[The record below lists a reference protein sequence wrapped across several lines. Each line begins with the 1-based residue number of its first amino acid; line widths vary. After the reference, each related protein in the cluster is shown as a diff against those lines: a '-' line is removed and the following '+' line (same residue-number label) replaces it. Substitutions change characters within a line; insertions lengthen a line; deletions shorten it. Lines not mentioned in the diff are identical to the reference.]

1 MNIRFWGVRG
11 SIAAPGQT
19 TAQFG
24 GNTSCIEVSKGDDRL
39 ILDMGTGLRVLGL
52 ELVRQPQLPPLHI
65 LLSHTHWDHI
75 QGLPFFIPVY
85 SPKNEI
91 HIYGPKLPEQTLRD
105 VVLGQFAYAWFPVTG
120 VELAARI
127 HFHELQEQTFTIGP
141 FTITSQFLNHPVL
154 MLGYRIQC
162 GGRSMVY
169 TGDHE
174 PYYDMFTMSA
184 ADAPPM
190 PSTETTR
197 KSRQQVQKFVSDCNQ
212 RVVQFVQGVDC
223 LVTDSQYTPEEYVA
237 KRGWGHSSTRHA
249 LDLGVSARVHRL
261 VLFHHDPTHGDD
273 KMLAIER
280 EVAEAAKGYNS
291 VIGEVTAAREG
302 AVISLA

>member
-1 MNIRFWGVRG
+1 MKISFWGVRG
-11 SIAAPGQT
+11 SIASPGLS

-24 GNTSCIEVSKGDDRL
+24 GNTSCLEVTEGNDRL

-52 ELVRQPQLPPLHI
+52 DLVKQSQLPPLHI

-85 SPKNEI
+85 NPRNEI

-127 HFHELQEQTFTIGP
+127 HFHELQEESFSIGP
-141 FTITSQFLNHPVL
+141 FNISSRFLNHPVL

-162 GGRSMVY
+162 GARTMVY

-174 PYYDMFTMSA
+174 PYYDMFT
-184 ADAPPM
+184 
-190 PSTETTR
+190 STTPLGTNSSETSR
-197 KSRQQVQKFVSDCNQ
+197 RSRQEVQKFVSDCNE

-223 LVTDSQYTPEEYVA
+223 LVTDSQYTPEEYET

-249 LDLGVSARVHRL
+249 LDLGVSGRVNRL
-261 VLFHHDPTHGDD
+261 VTFHHDPTHGDD
-273 KMLAIER
+273 RMTEIER
-280 EVAEAAKGYNS
+280 GMAEAAKACNY
-291 VIGEVTAAREG
+291 VIGQVTAAREG
-302 AVISLA
+302 AVIDLS